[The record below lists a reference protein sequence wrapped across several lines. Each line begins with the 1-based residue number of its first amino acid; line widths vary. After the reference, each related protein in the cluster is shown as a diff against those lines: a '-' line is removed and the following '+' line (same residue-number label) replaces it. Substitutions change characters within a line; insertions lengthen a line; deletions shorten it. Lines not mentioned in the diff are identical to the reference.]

1 MTYNNALLENVL
13 QPRPVGAV
21 PRCVKPAQF
30 ERGSLQDEL
39 VERAA
44 AAVRSIYSAGQRR
57 VSYDEQRPEHFF
69 DACVD
74 TFSVALEVEEA
85 IEDGT
90 TASIAAA
97 IFERAGWT
105 RDMLR
110 PTTLEAQVRMQVEA
124 VQAARQ
130 ARQFF
135 ARQAALV

>member
-1 MTYNNALLENVL
+1 MTYNNALLEKVL

-44 AAVRSIYSAGQRR
+44 AAVRRIYSAGQRR
-57 VSYDEQRPEHFF
+57 VSYDERRPEPFF
-69 DACVD
+69 DACFD
-74 TFSVALEVEEA
+74 TYSVVLEVEDA
-85 IEDGT
+85 VEDDT
-90 TASIAAA
+90 TASIAVA
-97 IFERAGWT
+97 IFERAGWA
-105 RDMLR
+105 RDLLR

-130 ARQFF
+130 AKQFF